1 MAAPD
6 PHRLVTAESLYVAL
20 GGLPILRDV
29 SLHIDAGEAVAIL
42 GPNGSGKTTLLR
54 TLVGLNPFQ
63 QGQLALFDTPV
74 QRFRQWNRV
83 GYVPQHSSLN
93 VQNATVSEVVLM
105 GRLAH
110 HRPFGWFSRKD
121 REIAQDV
128 LAEVSLADRANWPF
142 ALLSGGQK
150 QRVLIARALATR
162 PELLVMDEPLAGVD
176 LDSQASLAD
185 LLGSLRDQGLGLGI
199 VLHETVAMADVIDR
213 EIRLCDGRVVTH
225 IDQLA
230 PSPTPTR
237 VGSPV
242 GLEDPLG
249 GPR

>member
-110 HRPFGWFSRKD
+110 HLQNYQF
-121 REIAQDV
+121 
-128 LAEVSLADRANWPF
+128 
-142 ALLSGGQK
+142 
-150 QRVLIARALATR
+150 
-162 PELLVMDEPLAGVD
+162 
-176 LDSQASLAD
+176 
-185 LLGSLRDQGLGLGI
+185 
-199 VLHETVAMADVIDR
+199 
-213 EIRLCDGRVVTH
+213 C
-225 IDQLA
+225 
-230 PSPTPTR
+230 
-237 VGSPV
+237 
-242 GLEDPLG
+242 
-249 GPR
+249 